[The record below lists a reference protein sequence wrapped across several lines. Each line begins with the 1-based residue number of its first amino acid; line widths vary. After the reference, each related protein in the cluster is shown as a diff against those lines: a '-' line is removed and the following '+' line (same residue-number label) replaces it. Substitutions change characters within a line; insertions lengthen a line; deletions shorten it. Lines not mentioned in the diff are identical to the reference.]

1 MCYYYSII
9 TMLSAKIKEFGCKY
23 ILPICVS
30 GLISLATCKEH
41 NNVNKISNNKTI
53 SNSETKKNSS
63 KNLLYYEKE
72 PLKSDIETLSQDYVD
87 SNTGKR
93 YVFKRSKFENFGEQE
108 FRQPDTGEEITF
120 KAGVNIHGNSLKDVN
135 LEITTDGE
143 NYKIYTM
150 SLIDNNYEKKITFDD
165 GAKVGARVRVRY
177 HDSADVVEDYGD
189 FWLYLSEADGQK
201 ALEKVVEDWY
211 KLRKRHGTAKPSA
224 IDTDYIENIKGFKIK
239 FDKILR
245 FKNSGSWPGEIYERR
260 YFSNGILKHEK
271 KHCSND
277 ILLILEYISRSN
289 DLIVN
294 GQLVDPYEEIR
305 PNKLTVR
312 DILREAR
319 QCPGD
324 NNYKDGKIKGI
335 DSLFIYYNSYP
346 DPTIPIN
353 KKAIAFFMEQ
363 FLLNHEVSYDIID
376 NYLDPIKERFIFI
389 KP

>member
-1 MCYYYSII
+1 
-9 TMLSAKIKEFGCKY
+9 MLSAKIKEFGCKY
-23 ILPICVS
+23 ILPICLS
-30 GLISLATCKEH
+30 GLISLVTCKEH
-41 NNVNKISNNKTI
+41 NNINKIPDNKTI
-53 SNSETKKNSS
+53 SNSETKKNSP
-63 KNLLYYEKE
+63 KNPLYYEKE
-72 PLKSDIETLSQDYVD
+72 PLKSGIETLSQDYVD

-120 KAGVNIHGNSLKDVN
+120 KAGVNMHDNSLKDVN

-143 NYKIYTM
+143 NYKIYPM

-165 GAKVGARVRVRY
+165 SAKVGARVRVRY
-177 HDSADVVEDYGD
+177 HDSADVIEDYGG

-211 KLRKRHGTAKPSA
+211 KRSGTAKPSA

-245 FKNSGSWPGEIYERR
+245 FKNSKHWSGEIYKRWHMP
-260 YFSNGILKHEK
+260 KEK
-271 KHCSND
+271 KHCFNG

-289 DLIVN
+289 DLTVN

-319 QCPGD
+319 QCSGD
-324 NNYKDGKIKGI
+324 NNYKEGKVKGI
-335 DSLFIYYNSYP
+335 DSLFIYYNSCF
-346 DPTIPIN
+346 DSTIPTN
-353 KKAIAFFMEQ
+353 KNSIAYWVER
-363 FLLNHEVSYDIID
+363 FLSYHEVNYDIID

-389 KP
+389 KPH